1 MCHTA
6 STHNNWRIP
15 YISNIEAKA
24 LRTGK
29 VADQVHEAIEGE
41 ESGVKLMPIPIPKH
55 HSAYDPLPAKM
66 EEET

>member
-1 MCHTA
+1 M
-6 STHNNWRIP
+6 
-15 YISNIEAKA
+15 
-24 LRTGK
+24 
-29 VADQVHEAIEGE
+29 ADQGHEAIEGE